1 MPKFVIAPDSFKDC
15 LPAPAVAGALAK
27 GIRAVF
33 GTDADLIL
41 LPIADGGE
49 GTLEAISQPEERI
62 FETVTGADGR
72 PVRAAYA
79 MRGHTAII
87 EMASAA
93 GLMQIPVGKRHAA
106 SMTTYG
112 VGELIRH
119 AMENGARE
127 VLLTVGGSCTND
139 GGCGMLAALGATFRK
154 ADGTAFLP
162 TGKTLSEIAEIDV
175 KKLIL
180 DHTPCKF
187 TIATDVRNP
196 LLGETGA
203 TRMFAPQKGAGEAE
217 LDAMERGMEHYAD
230 LLERASA
237 RSVRD
242 QQGAGA
248 GGGIAVPLLAFANA
262 QIVPGIN
269 AVLSAVGF
277 EQAICGADAIL
288 TGEGKMDRQ
297 SLLGKAISGVIRA
310 AGEVP
315 VYAFVGCIGDDPE
328 RLRALGVRGI
338 ETVRSIAASDQ
349 DSIEHAKEYLEILAK
364 RFATQWKEAQ
374 KP

>member
-27 GIRAVF
+27 GIRAAF
-33 GTDADLIL
+33 GADADLIL

-49 GTLEAISQPEERI
+49 GTLEAISKPDERVYQ
-62 FETVTGADGR
+62 TVSGADGK
-72 PVRAAYA
+72 PIRAAYA
-79 MRGHTAII
+79 LRGQTAIV

-93 GLMQIPVGKRHAA
+93 GLMQIPVGERHAA
-106 SMTTYG
+106 AMTTYG

-119 AMENGARE
+119 AIENGAKE

-139 GGCGMLAALGATFRK
+139 GGSGMLAALGATFRK

-162 TGKTLSEIAEIDV
+162 TGETLSEIAKIDT

-180 DHTPCKF
+180 NHTPCKF

-203 TRMFAPQKGAGEAE
+203 TRMFAPQKGATEAE
-217 LDAMERGMEHYAD
+217 LDAMERGMSSYAD
-230 LLERASA
+230 LLERVSGK
-237 RSVRD
+237 SVRD
-242 QQGAGA
+242 RQGAGA
-248 GGGIAVPLLAFANA
+248 GGGIAVPLLAFADA
-262 QIVPGIN
+262 QIVPGIE

-277 EQAICGADAIL
+277 ERAIRGADAIL

-315 VYAFVGCIGDDPE
+315 VYAFVGCVGDDPE
-328 RLRALGVRGI
+328 RLRSLGVRGI
-338 ETVRSIAASDQ
+338 ETVRSIAASDP
-349 DSIEHAKEYLEILAK
+349 DSIEHAETYLEILAK